1 MSTAAPSS
9 RSARARRALSILLV
23 VLAGPVALV
32 GGVLLYV
39 REEIVDSRAFAD
51 RAADILRMP
60 AVSHVAAKEFSV
72 QVVEPAVPDAI
83 AARPLVIDGMDRLI
97 RTDTFRPVLRTA
109 AEHGHRLLFERG
121 SNAVFDVADAGAVVT
136 SALQTLAPQLAK
148 QLPKHAE
155 TILLTIRRRSFAG
168 ETLYY
173 ADHVRWLGIVLP
185 LVAIAVLAAGIA
197 IAPDRRRAITC
208 AGVVVGVCAAVLALA
223 LVVVRHYV
231 VTHVYGSQELTNADV
246 RGAIGGIWTGMFGD
260 LMTWA
265 LWVGGLAWLIA
276 AASAAL
282 LSPYSGRAEFEQL
295 RTLARRPLSPRGRG
309 ARAAVML
316 AIGLF
321 AVLKPRTLLSIVVV
335 LAGAALIYTAIGEL
349 LSVTAPAQPRPRPS
363 RRRVLRR
370 AATVAG
376 AFATA
381 VIAFVLA
388 LLVTGGA
395 RPSQASTIMACNGYP
410 VLCDRRL
417 DEVVFAGTHNSMSA
431 ADSHGWL
438 IANQDHDINQQLNDG
453 IRLFKIST
461 HYATADA
468 DGGVHTDIAAEGTNL
483 NRVAKKLD
491 PSARLALQRLSVRL
505 GAGSLRG
512 RKRDIWLCH
521 TLCELGAT
529 RMVDFLGAIR
539 TFLKRRPNNVMI
551 LFDEDY
557 VSERDLRDAFVR
569 AKLFN
574 RLAVLNRNQP
584 LPTLAELIKSRHNVL
599 VFAQKET
606 SGHYPWNHDAF
617 QGWIQDTLLGV
628 TKPAEFSCAYSR
640 TDRGKL
646 AEARGAAASPLL
658 MMNNWAD
665 IFPPRPRPNVPL
677 QQRAFILHRA
687 RQCIAERGRI
697 PNLILTDYY
706 NRGDVI
712 GAVDQLNGV
721 SGPPSG

>member
-1 MSTAAPSS
+1 VSTAARSHS
-9 RSARARRALSILLV
+9 RRVRRALSILLI

-32 GGVLLYV
+32 GGLLLYV
-39 REEIVDSRAFAD
+39 REEIVDSQAFAD
-51 RAADILRMP
+51 RAADALRMP
-60 AVSHVAAKEFSV
+60 AVSHVAAKEFTV

-97 RTDTFRPVLRTA
+97 RTDAFRPILRTA

-136 SALQTLAPQLAK
+136 SALQTLAPQIAK
-148 QLPKHAE
+148 ELPKHAE

-168 ETLYY
+168 QTLHV
-173 ADHVRWLGIVLP
+173 ADRVRWLGIVLP
-185 LVAIAVLAAGIA
+185 LVAIAVLVAGIA
-197 IAPDRRRAITC
+197 IAPDRRRAITL

-223 LVVVRHYV
+223 LLVVRHYV
-231 VTHVYGSQELTNADV
+231 VTHVYGSQELTDADV
-246 RGAIGGIWTGMFGD
+246 RGAVGGIWTAMFGD

-276 AASAAL
+276 AASASL
-282 LSPYSGRAEFEQL
+282 LSPYSAGAELERLRA
-295 RTLARRPLSPRGRG
+295 LARGPVSPRGRG
-309 ARAAVML
+309 ARAVVVLAV
-316 AIGLF
+316 GLF
-321 AVLKPRTLLSIVVV
+321 AVLKPRTLLSIVIV
-335 LAGAALIYTAIGEL
+335 LAGAALIYTAVGEL
-349 LSVTAPAQPRPRPS
+349 LSVTAPPQPRS
-363 RRRVLRR
+363 RLSRQRVVRRV
-370 AATVAG
+370 ASVAG
-376 AFATA
+376 AVATA

-395 RPSQASTIMACNGYP
+395 RSSQASTIMACNGYP

-438 IANQDHDINQQLNDG
+438 IANQDRDINEQLKDG

-461 HYATADA
+461 HYATEDA
-468 DGGVHTDIAAEGTNL
+468 EGGVHTDIAAEGTNL

-491 PSARLALQRLSVRL
+491 PSARLALQRLSVGL
-505 GAGSLRG
+505 GAGTLAG
-512 RKRDIWLCH
+512 RQRDIWLCH

-529 RMVDFLGAIR
+529 RMVTFLGAIR
-539 TFLKRRPNNVMI
+539 TFLERRPDNVI
-551 LFDEDY
+551 VLFDEDY
-557 VSERDLRDAFVR
+557 VSERDLRKAFVR
-569 AKLFN
+569 AKLFR

-584 LPTLAELIKSRHNVL
+584 LPTLGELIRARRNVI

-606 SGHYPWNHDAF
+606 SGHYPWNQEAF
-617 QGWIQDTLLGV
+617 TTWIQDTPLGARR
-628 TKPAEFSCAYSR
+628 PAQFTCERSR
-640 TDRGKL
+640 GTAGN
-646 AEARGAAASPLL
+646 PLL

-665 IFPPRPRPNVPL
+665 VFPPRPRPNIPL

-712 GAVDQLNGV
+712 GAVNQLNGV

>member
-1 MSTAAPSS
+1 MSATAT
-9 RSARARRALSILLV
+9 SAHGRVRRAISILLI
-23 VLAGPVALV
+23 VLAGPVALG

-51 RAADILRMP
+51 RAADALRMP
-60 AVSHVAAKEFSV
+60 AVSHVAAKEFAV

-97 RTDTFRPVLRTA
+97 QTNAFQPVLRTA

-136 SALQTLAPQLAK
+136 SALQTLAPKIAK
-148 QLPKHAE
+148 ELPKHAE

-168 ETLYY
+168 QTLYY
-173 ADHVRWLGIVLP
+173 ADHVRWLGVVLP
-185 LVAIAVLAAGIA
+185 VLAIALLAGGIA
-197 IAPDRRRAITC
+197 VAPDRRKAITFGGIVIGV
-208 AGVVVGVCAAVLALA
+208 AGAVLALA
-223 LVVVRHYV
+223 LVVVRHYI
-231 VTHVYGSQELTNADV
+231 VTHVYGAQELTNADV
-246 RGAIGGIWTGMFGD
+246 RGAVGGIWTGMFGD

-276 AASAAL
+276 AASASL
-282 LSPYSGRAEFEQL
+282 LSPYSTGNEFEQL
-295 RTLARRPLSPRGRG
+295 RALARKPLSPRGRG
-309 ARAAVML
+309 VRAVVVL
-316 AIGLF
+316 AIGLW
-321 AVLKPRTLLSIVVV
+321 AVLKPRTVVSIVVV
-335 LAGAALIYTAIGEL
+335 LVGAALIYIAIGEL
-349 LSVTAPAQPRPRPS
+349 LSVTAPAEPRSRPS
-363 RRRVLRR
+363 RRRVIRR
-370 AATVAG
+370 LATVAG
-376 AFATA
+376 ALTTA

-395 RPSQASTIMACNGYP
+395 RPSQASTIMTCNGYAQ
-410 VLCDRRL
+410 LCDRRL
-417 DEVVFAGTHNSMSA
+417 DQVVFAGTHNSMSA

-438 IANQDHDINQQLNDG
+438 IANQDRDVTQQLGDG

-461 HYATADA
+461 HYATEDA
-468 DGGVHTDIAAEGTNL
+468 AGGVHTDIAAEGTNL

-491 PSARLALQRLSVRL
+491 PSARLALQRLSVGL
-505 GAGSLRG
+505 GTGSLQG
-512 RKRDIWLCH
+512 RRRDIWLCH

-529 RMVDFLGAIR
+529 RMVDFLGALR
-539 TFLKRRPNNVMI
+539 TFVRERPNNVLI

-557 VSERDLRDAFVR
+557 VSERDLRNAFVR
-569 AKLFN
+569 AKLFR

-584 LPTLAELIKSRHNVL
+584 LPTLRDLIRSRHNVI
-599 VFAQKET
+599 VFAQKDT
-606 SGHYPWNHDAF
+606 SGHFPWNHDAF

-628 TKPAEFSCAYSR
+628 TKPAQFSCAYVR
-640 TDRGKL
+640 DKPGGKPV
-646 AEARGAAASPLL
+646 EARGAAASPLL

-665 IFPPRPRPNVPL
+665 IFPPRPKPNIPL

-687 RQCIAERGRI
+687 RQCVAQRGRI

-721 SGPPSG
+721 SGSPAP